1 MKKQANK
8 VIFLQ
13 SDMHF
18 VKKFGIVESAN
29 MVIDY
34 KSLNR
39 LPFIYDIYQLSDFLK
54 IRPNKLFY
62 ILRNIDQQYKKI
74 IIKKRNGKD
83 RILYSPSFNLSSCQ
97 RLIRRL
103 ILEKM
108 PVSRYA
114 KAYVKGTSLY
124 DNALPH
130 VNKKY
135 ILKLDITNFF
145 GSIDLWQVYVSAFNT
160 RYFPKQIGCI
170 LATLCC
176 KNRTLPQGA
185 SSSPA
190 LSNIVMRN
198 FDNNIGKWCERNDIV
213 YTRYCDDM
221 TFSSDKPLYSVYR
234 KAKAML
240 NEMGFEINE
249 TKTHFVTNAN
259 RQSVTGLT
267 VNEKVAV
274 SSDYK
279 RKLRQD
285 IYYALKFGFSDSIM
299 RSGKD
304 KFITESGADAY
315 GYYCHLVG
323 RVKYVLQIEPQ
334 NKWFNNAFIK
344 LRIAYVRGE
353 VD

>member
-1 MKKQANK
+1 MN
-8 VIFLQ
+8 
-13 SDMHF
+13 F
-18 VKKFGIVESAN
+18 VKKFGIVEAAN
-29 MVIDY
+29 MFLDY

-39 LPFIYDIYQLSDFLK
+39 LPFIYDIYQLCNFLMIK
-54 IRPNKLFY
+54 PNKLFY
-62 ILRNIDQQYKKI
+62 ILNNINKQYKKI

-83 RILYSPSFNLSSCQ
+83 RILYSPSLNLDSCQ

-103 ILEKM
+103 IFEKM
-108 PVSRYA
+108 PVSQYA

-135 ILKLDITNFF
+135 ILKLDITDFF
-145 GSIDLWQVYVSAFNT
+145 GSIDLWQVYTSAFNT
-160 RYFPKQIGCI
+160 RYFPKHIGCI

-176 KNRTLPQGA
+176 KDGSLPQGA

-198 FDNNIGKWCERNDIV
+198 FDNNIGKWCKKNDIA

-234 KAKAML
+234 KAKSML

-249 TKTHFVTNAN
+249 NKTHFVTNAN

-267 VNEKVAV
+267 VNKKVAV
-274 SSDYK
+274 SADYK

-285 IYYALKFGFSDSIM
+285 IYYALKFGFSDSII
-299 RSGKD
+299 RSGKN
-304 KFITESGADAY
+304 KFITESSADAY

-323 RVKYVLQIEPQ
+323 RVRYVLQIEPQ
-334 NKWFNNAFIK
+334 NEWFNNALIQLK
-344 LRIAYVRGE
+344 TAYVRDE
-353 VD
+353 IE